1 MKSANLS
8 SFLAQF
14 NTLFLVKKQS
24 KLTIMNLHKHVA
36 TLSHSK
42 QTQFLKTLKLLLL
55 KLKNYFAQRHNE
67 IPAQV
72 SNKILALLESQSFTC
87 SAIGKRKKFLQLSF
101 DF

>member
-1 MKSANLS
+1 
-8 SFLAQF
+8 
-14 NTLFLVKKQS
+14 
-24 KLTIMNLHKHVA
+24 MNLNKNFA

-42 QTQFLKTLKLLLL
+42 KTQFQKLLKLLLL

-87 SAIGKRKKFLQLSF
+87 SAIGKPNDRE
-101 DF
+101 